1 MPHGPD
7 SLDGGAEALA
17 DLIELDLLLA
27 PTAGVAADVA
37 RERATA
43 ISPGATADLAMNV
56 MQRRQHVLADAY
68 PFTVKQVGMTRR
80 ASDETLA
87 YEAMLVMS
95 HRLAP
100 LRSNAAGLQEAAELF
115 EQLTVGA
122 VRSLL
127 GDGAEA
133 LRFAWPSEL
142 GRPSDFPG
150 AVRWLAARMG
160 VPVGSAYRPP
170 RRQDGGVDVV
180 GWRPFPDAQP
190 GFPIC
195 LAQCTLERDFVHKS
209 TDIDL
214 RVWSGWLGFEIDPTC
229 ALAIPY
235 TVEKAED
242 WREMASRVIVLD
254 RLRLAGL
261 LVGQHA
267 GTRLREWVDA
277 QLDGMQGET

>member
-1 MPHGPD
+1 MPLQPE
-7 SLDGGAEALA
+7 SLEGGAEGLA

-37 RERATA
+37 RERASTLGPA
-43 ISPGATADLAMNV
+43 ATADLAMNV
-56 MQRRQHVLADAY
+56 MQRRQRVLGDAY
-68 PFTVKQVGMTRR
+68 PFVVKQVGITRKV
-80 ASDETLA
+80 SDDTVA
-87 YEAMLVMS
+87 YEAMLAMS

-100 LRSNAAGLQEAAELF
+100 LRSTVGSLHEAAELF

-127 GDGAEA
+127 GDGAQA

-150 AVRWLAARMG
+150 AIRWLADRMG

-214 RVWSGWLGFEIDPTC
+214 RVWSGWLGFDIDPTC

-261 LVGQHA
+261 LVGQ
-267 GTRLREWVDA
+267 GPPPGLRDWITG
-277 QLDGMQGET
+277 QLEGMREET